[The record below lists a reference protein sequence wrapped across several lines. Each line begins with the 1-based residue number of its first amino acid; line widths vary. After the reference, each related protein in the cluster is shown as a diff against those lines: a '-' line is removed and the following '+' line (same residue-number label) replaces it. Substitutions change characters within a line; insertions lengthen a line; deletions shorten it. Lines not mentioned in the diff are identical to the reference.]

1 MMDIPLNLSEI
12 SAEMLLDYLYPDSEK
27 QWVSRDKGAFYRNYN
42 PDILGIDEENRLVKL
57 SRDGFLRLLPQGMIV
72 REDELKG
79 DDVKERYDEIH
90 RRVRLL
96 EDAFLPFDTF
106 YFRRSLVAERQVSE
120 LLNRKLEFILKK
132 FFDFDLAGES
142 NPYVKEAA
150 VLLPYVN
157 NWKGNLD
164 FIRLLLADLLHCK
177 VVLRKGS
184 YATDDDAACW
194 LPSAVYHLL
203 IPRLSADSYQAK
215 REEIEPLCRFLKE
228 WFVPFDVHCEILI
241 KEYGHSPRI
250 GDRSVM
256 NYNAVL

>member
-57 SRDGFLRLLPQGMIV
+57 SRDGFLRLLPQGVIV

-79 DDVKERYDEIH
+79 DDVKER
-90 RRVRLL
+90 
-96 EDAFLPFDTF
+96 
-106 YFRRSLVAERQVSE
+106 RQVSE
-120 LLNRKLEFILKK
+120 LLNRKLEFILKE

-142 NPYVKEAA
+142 NPYVREAA

-157 NWKGNLD
+157 NWKGDLD
-164 FIRLLLADLLHCK
+164 FIRLLLTDLLHCK
-177 VVLRKGS
+177 VVLWKGS

>member
-12 SAEMLLDYLYPDSEK
+12 SAEMLLDYLYPDSGK

-120 LLNRKLEFILKK
+120 LLNRKLEFILK
-132 FFDFDLAGES
+132 S
-142 NPYVKEAA
+142 NPYVREAA

-157 NWKGNLD
+157 NWKGDLD
-164 FIRLLLADLLHCK
+164 FIRLLLTDLLHCK
-177 VVLRKGS
+177 VVLWKGS

>member
-42 PDILGIDEENRLVKL
+42 SDILGIDEENRLVKL

-106 YFRRSLVAERQVSE
+106 YFRRCLVAERQVSE

-132 FFDFDLAGES
+132 FFDFDLAAES
-142 NPYVKEAA
+142 DPYVKEAA

-164 FIRLLLADLLHCK
+164 FIRLLLADF
-177 VVLRKGS
+177 
-184 YATDDDAACW
+184 AE
-194 LPSAVYHLL
+194 
-203 IPRLSADSYQAK
+203 
-215 REEIEPLCRFLKE
+215 RELCYR
-228 WFVPFDVHCEILI
+228 
-241 KEYGHSPRI
+241 R
-250 GDRSVM
+250 
-256 NYNAVL
+256 